1 MRLVIKS
8 ITDVDMPSPIAP
20 TRPSTMSTRSVCM
33 NTDKRRQRRSQILGL
48 GRLLWR
54 SILTHVGRRA
64 RSSLS
69 LPLRTRRTLSRL

>member
-20 TRPSTMSTRSVCM
+20 TRPSTTSACM
-33 NTDKRRQRRSQILGL
+33 NTGKRRQRRRRILGL
-48 GRLLWR
+48 GRLLRR
-54 SILTHVGRRA
+54 SVLTHVGQRA

-69 LPLRTRRTLSRL
+69 LPLRTRRTVSRL